1 MKENVSSFL
10 CATNEQISTDS
21 ESSKVR
27 GKIVDFP
34 GYPSLR
40 KWVWMHS
47 FICSQLEKYYPH
59 TAGIVFMIDG
69 TDYNVKDIAEYMI
82 RE

>member
-1 MKENVSSFL
+1 
-10 CATNEQISTDS
+10 
-21 ESSKVR
+21 
-27 GKIVDFP
+27 
-34 GYPSLR
+34 
-40 KWVWMHS
+40 MHS

>member
-1 MKENVSSFL
+1 
-10 CATNEQISTDS
+10 
-21 ESSKVR
+21 
-27 GKIVDFP
+27 
-34 GYPSLR
+34 
-40 KWVWMHS
+40 MHS
-47 FICSQLEKYYPH
+47 FIRSQLEKYYPH